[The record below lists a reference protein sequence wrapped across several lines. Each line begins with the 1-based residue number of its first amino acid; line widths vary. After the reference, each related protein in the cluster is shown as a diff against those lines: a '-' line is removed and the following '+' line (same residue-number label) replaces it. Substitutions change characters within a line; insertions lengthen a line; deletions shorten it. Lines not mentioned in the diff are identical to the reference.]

1 MSAPKL
7 FSPGPVMVKENVRQ
21 ALTHYDICHRGAE
34 FEKLYAE
41 TTAKINKLFKA
52 DDSYRSVIVSG
63 SGTSANETV
72 LSSIFNEGEKVMLI
86 RNGEFGGRLLEI
98 IEKYEIP
105 LVDCEFQW
113 GEVPDLDRIEKM
125 MAADGDIKVVAMVCH
140 ETSTGMI
147 NPVKKVGEL
156 AAKYGKWFFVDCV
169 SAAAGEYIDVKDFN
183 ITFATSV
190 GGKCLGAY
198 PGSAYVCGRVD
209 ALETLTPEMGK
220 NVYLNLAKHYI
231 YARDKNQTPNTP
243 NVNLFWALDAALDNA
258 LADGGVEGRI
268 ARYKECAG
276 ILRKGMKDMG
286 LKLLIEDESLMANTV
301 TSVFLPEGRDLK
313 AFLKDMEKRGYVV
326 YSGKGK
332 YEAMGMF
339 QVANMGEIYPDDC
352 REFLKV
358 LEDCIKTA

>member
-21 ALTHYDICHRGAE
+21 ALTHYDICHRSRE
-34 FEKLYAE
+34 FEELYSRI
-41 TTAKINKLFKA
+41 TGNVNRLFKA
-52 DDSYRSVIVSG
+52 DDSYRSVVVSG

-72 LSSIFNEGEKVMLI
+72 LSSIFNKGEKVMLI

-98 IEKYEIP
+98 IQKYEIP
-105 LVDCEFQW
+105 LVDCEFEW
-113 GEVPDLDRIEKM
+113 AEVPDLARIEKM
-125 MAADGDIKVVAMVCH
+125 MAEDGEIKVVAMVYH

-147 NPVKKVGEL
+147 NPVKEVGEL

-169 SAAAGEYIDVKDFN
+169 SAAAGELIDVVDMN

-198 PGSAYVCGRVD
+198 PGSAYVCGKTE
-209 ALETLTPEMGK
+209 ALEKLDPEMGR

-231 YARDKNQTPNTP
+231 YAKTKNQTPNTP
-243 NVNLFWALDAALDNA
+243 NVNLFWALEAALENA
-258 LADGGVEGRI
+258 LSDGGVEARV

-286 LKLLIEDESLMANTV
+286 LKFLLDDESKMANTV
-301 TSVFLPEGRDLK
+301 TSVFLPEGKDLK
-313 AFLKDMEKRGYVV
+313 EFLDAMEKRGYVV

-358 LEDCIKTA
+358 LAECLDA